1 MAIPFAQGAT
11 MTTLDGATAPL
22 FPAVLTPGEQ
32 RAVRFLGALIKVR
45 MGSAATGGRL
55 AILEHQGLRGYSS
68 PLHRHEADEE
78 TIFVLEG
85 ELRVEVDG
93 IAAAAGPGAVAFLPH
108 QFSQAF
114 VVTSPQAR
122 FLTLHT
128 PGGFDDFTVPGSV
141 ASAPCDAATANDPPP
156 DPAALAKLAAS
167 YGVEILG
174 PSPTP

>member
-1 MAIPFAQGAT
+1 
-11 MTTLDGATAPL
+11 MTTLDGAVAPL

-32 RAVRFLGALIKVR
+32 QAVWFPGALIKVR
-45 MGSAATGGRL
+45 IGSAATGGRL
-55 AILEHQGLRGYSS
+55 AILEHEGLRGYSS

-93 IAAAAGPGAVAFLPH
+93 IAAAAGPGAVAFLPR
-108 QFSQAF
+108 QFSHAF

-128 PGGFDDFTVPGSV
+128 PGGFDDFTVAAGSV
-141 ASAPCDAATANDPPP
+141 ASAPYDAATANDLPP

-167 YGVEILG
+167 YGVAILG
-174 PSPTP
+174 PPPTP

>member
-1 MAIPFAQGAT
+1 

-32 RAVRFLGALIKVR
+32 RAVSFLGALIKVR
-45 MGSAATGGRL
+45 IGSAATGGRL
-55 AILEHQGLRGYSS
+55 AILEHEGLRGYSS

-93 IAAAAGPGAVAFLPH
+93 IAAAAGPGAVAFLPR
-108 QFSQAF
+108 QFSHAF
-114 VVTSPQAR
+114 VVTSPRAR

-128 PGGFDDFTVPGSV
+128 PGGFDDFTAAAAGSA
-141 ASAPCDAATANDPPP
+141 ASAPYDAATANDLPP

-167 YGVEILG
+167 HGMEILG
-174 PSPTP
+174 PPPTP

>member
-1 MAIPFAQGAT
+1 
-11 MTTLDGATAPL
+11 MTTLDGAAASL

-32 RAVRFLGALIKVR
+32 RVVRLSGALIKAR
-45 MGSAATGGRL
+45 IGSAATGGRL
-55 AILEHQGLRGYSS
+55 ALMEYESLRGYSS

-93 IAAAAGPGAVAFLPH
+93 IAAAAGPGAVAFLPR
-108 QFSQAF
+108 QFSHAF
-114 VVTSPQAR
+114 VVTSSQAR

-128 PGGFDDFTVPGSV
+128 PGGFDDFTIAGSV
-141 ASAPCDAATANDPPP
+141 ASAQYDAATATDLPP

-167 YGVEILG
+167 YGIETLG
-174 PSPTP
+174 PPPTP